1 MRGIAQDMCGA
12 ADAPGLETRPAPSRR
27 DRRETVKTIGRSI
40 TGQQKAGGLAALY
53 MAGAYLLAMP
63 FFLLLVDYQSAADP
77 VAKVASLVTNHGAM
91 QVMYLI
97 SYVVFGIGLSILA
110 LALYERLKPAA
121 PALMQTATAVG
132 LTWAVL
138 LVASGL
144 VFNAGMGAVVTLYPS
159 NPVQAASMWQAIEP
173 VSNGLSCVDGE
184 ILGGLWVLLVSI
196 AGLRA
201 GEFSRG
207 FGWLGIA
214 VGAIGLAS
222 VIPPLTDLAIL
233 FGLAQIGWF
242 VWLGFS
248 MLRQNRGT
256 ERVLVAGGQPA

>member
-1 MRGIAQDMCGA
+1 MN
-12 ADAPGLETRPAPSRR
+12 
-27 DRRETVKTIGRSI
+27 TIGRSI

-53 MAGAYLLAMP
+53 MAAAYLLAMP
-63 FFLLLVDYQSAADP
+63 FFLLVVDYASAVDP
-77 VAKVASLVTNHGAM
+77 AAKVASLATNHGAM
-91 QVMYLI
+91 HVMYLI
-97 SYVVFGIGLSILA
+97 SYVVFGIALSILA

-132 LTWAVL
+132 LIWAVM

-144 VFNAGMGAVVTLYPS
+144 VWNAGMGAVVTLYPS
-159 NPVQAASMWQAIEP
+159 NPAQAVSMWQAIEP
-173 VSNGLSCVDGE
+173 VSDGLSSSNGE

-196 AGLRA
+196 AALRV
-201 GEFSRG
+201 GGFSRA
-207 FGWLGIA
+207 FGWFGVV

-222 VIPPLTDLAIL
+222 VIPPLTEVAIL

-248 MLRQNRGT
+248 MLRQNHGT
-256 ERVLVAGGQPA
+256 ERVLVAGAQPA

>member
-1 MRGIAQDMCGA
+1 MKA
-12 ADAPGLETRPAPSRR
+12 
-27 DRRETVKTIGRSI
+27 IGRTFS
-40 TGQQKAGGLAALY
+40 GQQKAGGLAALY
-53 MAGAYLLAMP
+53 LAAAYLLAMP
-63 FFLLLVDYQSAADP
+63 FFLLLVDYHSAVDP
-77 VAKVASLVTNHGAM
+77 VAKVASLVNNHSAM

-97 SYVVFGIGLSILA
+97 TYVVFGIALSILA

-132 LTWAVL
+132 LIWAVL

-144 VFNAGMGAVVTLYPS
+144 VFNAGMGAVVTLYPA
-159 NPVQAASMWQAIEP
+159 NPAQAVSMWQAIEP
-173 VSNGLSCVDGE
+173 VSDGLSCVDGE

-201 GEFSRG
+201 GGFSRA
-207 FGWLGIA
+207 FGWFGVV

-222 VIPPLTDLAIL
+222 VIPPLAEVAIL

-248 MLRQNRGT
+248 MLRQT
-256 ERVLVAGGQPA
+256 ERSGQPMVLAAQPT

>member
-1 MRGIAQDMCGA
+1 M
-12 ADAPGLETRPAPSRR
+12 
-27 DRRETVKTIGRSI
+27 KTIGRSI

-53 MAGAYLLAMP
+53 MAGAYVLAMP
-63 FFLLLVDYQSAADP
+63 FFLLLVDYHRAVGPA
-77 VAKVASLVTNHGAM
+77 AKVASLAANHGAM

-97 SYVVFGIGLSILA
+97 SYVVFGIALSILA

-121 PALMQTATAVG
+121 PALMQVATAVG
-132 LTWAVL
+132 LIWAAL

-159 NPVQAASMWQAIEP
+159 NPAQAVSMWQAIEP
-173 VSNGLSCVDGE
+173 VSSGLSCADGE

-196 AGLRA
+196 AGLRM
-201 GEFSRG
+201 GGFSRALG
-207 FGWLGIA
+207 WFGVV

-233 FGLAQIGWF
+233 FGLAQIVWF

-248 MLRQNRGT
+248 MLRPA
-256 ERVLVAGGQPA
+256 ERSEQLPVLAAEPA